1 MTTVTMERL
10 REMAEEAKEELYR
23 LNGGDCPKIYLHWTA
38 GHYWQP
44 FSDYHINILGDG
56 EMMSDCD
63 GLDECLPH
71 TWMRNTGAIGISL
84 CCCVGATTD
93 DLGDEP
99 PTDTQIDKMA
109 KACAVLCQVLDIP
122 PDIDYVMT
130 HGEAADNADGDNEYY
145 DDEDCYGPVNGCE
158 RWDLQFLGTE
168 ESPEFTTDYE
178 DERTGGNVLRRKI
191 QEYLDVLYEG
201 E

>member
-1 MTTVTMERL
+1 
-10 REMAEEAKEELYR
+10 
-23 LNGGDCPKIYLHWTA
+23 
-38 GHYWQP
+38 
-44 FSDYHINILGDG
+44 
-56 EMMSDCD
+56 
-63 GLDECLPH
+63 
-71 TWMRNTGAIGISL
+71 
-84 CCCVGATTD
+84 
-93 DLGDEP
+93 
-99 PTDTQIDKMA
+99 
-109 KACAVLCQVLDIP
+109 
-122 PDIDYVMT
+122 MT

-158 RWDLQFLGTE
+158 RWDLQYLGTE